1 MWLEE
6 FLRDVVAGTVAGSC
20 GIVVGHPLDCVKV
33 RLQTSSSG
41 AASVGAGG
49 VVRAAREMMRDG
61 GARAFFRG
69 LASPVAANA
78 PINAIVFAAEGGAN
92 RWLER
97 AHPELSPPFAHAL
110 AGSAAGLAQVP
121 VSCPSELVKVQ
132 MQVQPSGAGA
142 RRWASSWQCARAI
155 VEAHGAGA
163 LYRGLGLTLTR
174 DTLSWGV
181 YFGVYDLCKSEL
193 AARQRR
199 GEGEGGYGHGHGHGR
214 GLEPPAA
221 PAPLPLSALM
231 LSGGLAGVASWLS
244 LHPVDVLK
252 SIQQGAG
259 LALPPAERSVAALWR
274 ASAAAHGG
282 HGFLLRGLGTTL
294 VRAFPTSAITFPIF
308 EACVAAIDTWRSK
321 QDGAA
326 ASFRAERARVAAR
339 VGASAGTGE
348 FDAEPEAA
356 SGGHR

>member
-20 GIVVGHPLDCVKV
+20 GIVVGHPLDTVKV

-41 AASVGAGG
+41 AASAGAGG
-49 VVRAAREMMRDG
+49 IARAAREMMRDG

-155 VEAHGAGA
+155 VEAHGASA

-181 YFGVYDLCKSEL
+181 YFGVYDLAK
-193 AARQRR
+193 AQARLLL
-199 GEGEGGYGHGHGHGR
+199 GGA
-214 GLEPPAA
+214 PAPAPGPA
-221 PAPLPLSALM
+221 PAPLPVSALM
-231 LSGGLAGVASWLS
+231 LCGGTAGVASWLS
-244 LHPVDVLK
+244 MHPVDVLK
-252 SIQQGAG
+252 SIQQGH
-259 LALPPAERSVAALWR
+259 ALSAPAAERSAAALFR
-274 ASAAAHGG
+274 ANLAAHGPR
-282 HGFLLRGLGTTL
+282 FLLGGLAAT
-294 VRAFPTSAITFPIF
+294 VARAFPTSAVTFPVF
-308 EACVAAIDTWRSK
+308 EWACGAIDAWRRELHKESVA
-321 QDGAA
+321 GAA
-326 ASFRAERARVAAR
+326 AR
-339 VGASAGTGE
+339 
-348 FDAEPEAA
+348 
-356 SGGHR
+356 